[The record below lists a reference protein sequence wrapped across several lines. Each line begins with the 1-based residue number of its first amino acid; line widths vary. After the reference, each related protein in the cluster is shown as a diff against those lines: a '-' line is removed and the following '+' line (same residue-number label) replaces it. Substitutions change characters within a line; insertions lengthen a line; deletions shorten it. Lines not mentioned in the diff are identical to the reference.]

1 MSASTKEIKERIN
14 SVKNSRQITNAMN
27 IVSSTKFKKYQV
39 LTLKSRDY
47 AKTLDEAFENI
58 VGSVSGQRHVLF
70 DGKKVCK
77 KIGLVVMTSD
87 RGLCGGFNSNTLKK
101 MEEYIKRFKKEGKK
115 VSVITIGKKAR
126 DYCNDK
132 GIDVDSEY
140 VQLIPQTMF
149 EKAKT
154 ISEDIVDGYLADKYD
169 EVYLI
174 YSKFI
179 SVISYNLLDEKI
191 LPFEKKVEQKSNIY
205 EFEPTQEEVLVN
217 FIPKMLNIKLY
228 QALLENT
235 ASEHSAR
242 MTAMKNASDNADELI
257 KKLTLE
263 YNRIRQAKITQE
275 INEIVGGAKAL

>member
-14 SVKNSRQITNAMN
+14 SIKNSSQITNAMN
-27 IVSSTKFKKYQV
+27 IVSSTKFKKYQI
-39 LTLKSRDY
+39 LTLKSREY
-47 AKTLDEAFENI
+47 ARTLDEAFENI
-58 VGSVSGQRHVLF
+58 VGSVSRKNHVLF
-70 DGKKVCK
+70 DGKKECK
-77 KIGLVVMTSD
+77 SIGLVVMTSD
-87 RGLCGGFNSNTLKK
+87 RGLCGGFNTNTLKK
-101 MEEYIKRFKKEGKK
+101 MQEYINRFTKQGKK

-126 DYCNDK
+126 DYCSDK

-140 VQLIPQTMF
+140 IQLIPETMF

-154 ISEDIVDGYLADKYD
+154 ISEDIVDNYLANKYD

-174 YSKFI
+174 YSKFV

-205 EFEPTQEEVLVN
+205 DFEPNEEEVLVN

-242 MTAMKNASDNADELI
+242 MTAMKNASENAQELI

>member
-1 MSASTKEIKERIN
+1 
-14 SVKNSRQITNAMN
+14 
-27 IVSSTKFKKYQV
+27 
-39 LTLKSRDY
+39 
-47 AKTLDEAFENI
+47 
-58 VGSVSGQRHVLF
+58 
-70 DGKKVCK
+70 
-77 KIGLVVMTSD
+77 MTSD
-87 RGLCGGFNSNTLKK
+87 RGLCGGFNTNTLKK
-101 MEEYIKRFKKEGKK
+101 MQEYINRFTKQGKK

-126 DYCNDK
+126 DYCSDK

-140 VQLIPQTMF
+140 IQLIPETMF

-154 ISEDIVDGYLADKYD
+154 ISEDIVDNYLANKYD

-174 YSKFI
+174 YSKFV

-205 EFEPTQEEVLVN
+205 DFEPNEEEVLVN
-217 FIPKMLNIKLY
+217 LIPKMLNIKLY

-235 ASEHSAR
+235 ASEYSAR
-242 MTAMKNASDNADELI
+242 MTAMKNASENAKELI

-275 INEIVGGAKAL
+275 INEIVVGAKAL